1 MSFILIKPLLISL
14 FIASNLNG
22 TPSEEIIIEK
32 TKIIEHKSNSF
43 LSNKKINVKYK
54 TTAAGWTFIAD

>member
-54 TTAAGWTFIAD
+54 TT